1 VAVIDEKTKKDFR
14 RRLKRRQEEAAS
26 SVAQADQKIEKL
38 LIRRIDRL
46 VSVRRFIF
54 LWTVLMVLIFF
65 CTYLQIR
72 ALSPYYQSLQPVPGG
87 LYNEG
92 ITGSFTN
99 ANPLYATGAADAS
112 VSRLIFSGLFKYDD
126 NDNLVGDLATS
137 FSLNDAQ
144 NQYVVKLRHNVKW
157 QDGRPFTAD
166 DVVYTYRT
174 IQNIEAQSPLYSSW
188 QGITVNKADAY
199 TVTFDLPNPLSSF
212 PNSLINGIIPE
223 HLLSKIPAEELRS
236 ASFNSAPVGTG
247 PFEWKFI
254 EVTGNDV
261 TNRQQHISLA
271 PFDHYYAG
279 RPKLDGFSLITFN
292 DDQQLS
298 TAFEKKQ
305 LNAVAGLDSVPPE
318 LTNDNSVQI
327 YSTPLTAEV
336 DAFFNNSRPN
346 LNDANIRK
354 ALTAA
359 VDRAQ
364 LVNLLGL
371 PVKLSDS
378 PLLKDQLGYDSS
390 ITEQGYDLNLANQL
404 LDQAGWARDPSTGL
418 RSKSG
423 QTLSFNLSG
432 QNTANYTKVAGF
444 LQAQWA
450 KVGVKVTPS
459 YYDSSDLQASVI
471 GSHSYDILLY
481 GINIGVDPDVFAY
494 WDSSQASLTSQGH
507 LNLSEYK
514 SSAADQGLE
523 AARTRSNPT
532 LRAIKLKAFLS
543 AWVGDAP
550 ALALYQPNF
559 IYITRGTVAHY
570 ERKADNSTVDRFYN
584 VANWEIRQQKQ
595 TVK

>member
-1 VAVIDEKTKKDFR
+1 MAVIDERTKKAFR
-14 RRLKRRQEEAAS
+14 RGMKRRRKEAAT
-26 SVAQADQKIEKL
+26 SVAQADQQIEKL

-54 LWTVLMVLIFF
+54 LWTALMVLIFF

-92 ITGSFTN
+92 VTGSFTN
-99 ANPLYATGAADAS
+99 ADPLFATGAADVS
-112 VSRLIFSGLFKYDD
+112 VSRLVFSGLFKYDD
-126 NDNLVGDLATS
+126 NNNLVGDLATGYT
-137 FSLNDAQ
+137 LNDAQ
-144 NQYVVKLRHNVKW
+144 NQYMVKLRHGVEW

-166 DVVYTYRT
+166 DVVFTYRT

-188 QGITVNKADAY
+188 QGITVDKIDNY
-199 TVTFDLPNPLSSF
+199 TVAFDLPNQLSSF
-212 PNSLINGIIPE
+212 PNSLTNGIVPE
-223 HLLSKIPAEELRS
+223 HLLAKIPPEELRS
-236 ASFNSAPVGTG
+236 ANFNTSPVGTG
-247 PFEWKFI
+247 PFVWKYI
-254 EVTGNDV
+254 EVSGNDI
-261 TNRQQHISLA
+261 TTRQQRISLA
-271 PFDHYYAG
+271 PFSHYYAG

-292 DDQQLS
+292 DDQQLT

-305 LNAVAGLDSVPPE
+305 LNAVAGLDSEPAQLE
-318 LTNDNSVQI
+318 GDNSVQV

-336 DAFFNNSRPN
+336 DAFFNNSRPL

-359 VDRAQ
+359 VDRTQ
-364 LVNLLGL
+364 LVNLLGQ
-371 PVKLSDS
+371 PVKLADS
-378 PLLKDQLGYDSS
+378 PLLKGQLGYDPT
-390 ITEQGYDLNLANQL
+390 ITEQGYDVNLANQL
-404 LDQAGWARDPSTGL
+404 LDQAGWARDPSSGL
-418 RSKSG
+418 RTKDG
-423 QTLSFNLSG
+423 QVLSFSLSG
-432 QNTANYTKVAGF
+432 QDTASYTRVAQF

-450 KVGVKVTPS
+450 KVGVRVTPS
-459 YYDSSDLQASVI
+459 YYDSTDLQASII

-523 AARTRSNPT
+523 AARTRPDPA

-559 IYITRGTVAHY
+559 LYITRGPVANY
-570 ERKADNSTVDRFYN
+570 QRKADNLTVDRFYN

>member
-1 VAVIDEKTKKDFR
+1 MAVIDEKTKKDFR

>member
-1 VAVIDEKTKKDFR
+1 MAVIDERTKKAFR
-14 RRLKRRQEEAAS
+14 RGMKRRRKEAAT
-26 SVAQADQKIEKL
+26 SVAQADQQIEKL

-54 LWTVLMVLIFF
+54 LWTALMVLIFF

-92 ITGSFTN
+92 VTGSFTN
-99 ANPLYATGAADAS
+99 ADPLFATGAADVS
-112 VSRLIFSGLFKYDD
+112 VSRLVFSGLFKYDD
-126 NDNLVGDLATS
+126 NNNLVGDLATGYT
-137 FSLNDAQ
+137 LNDAQ
-144 NQYVVKLRHNVKW
+144 NQYMVKLRHGVQW

-166 DVVYTYRT
+166 DVVFTYRT

-188 QGITVNKADAY
+188 QGITVDKIDNY
-199 TVTFDLPNPLSSF
+199 TVAFDLPNQLSSF
-212 PNSLINGIIPE
+212 PNSLTNGIVPE
-223 HLLSKIPAEELRS
+223 HLLAKIPPEELRS
-236 ASFNSAPVGTG
+236 ANFNTSPVGTG
-247 PFEWKFI
+247 PFVWKYI
-254 EVTGNDV
+254 EVSGNDI
-261 TNRQQHISLA
+261 TTRQQRISLA
-271 PFDHYYAG
+271 PFSHYYAG

-292 DDQQLS
+292 DDQQLT

-305 LNAVAGLDSVPPE
+305 LNAVAGLDSEPAQLE
-318 LTNDNSVQI
+318 GDNSVQV

-336 DAFFNNSRPN
+336 DAFFNNSRPL

-359 VDRAQ
+359 VDRTQ
-364 LVNLLGL
+364 LVNLLGQ
-371 PVKLSDS
+371 PVKLADS
-378 PLLKDQLGYDSS
+378 PLLKGQLGYDPT
-390 ITEQGYDLNLANQL
+390 ITEQGYDVNLANQL
-404 LDQAGWARDPSTGL
+404 LDQAGWARDPSSGL
-418 RSKSG
+418 RTKDG
-423 QTLSFNLSG
+423 QVLSFSLSG
-432 QNTANYTKVAGF
+432 QDTASYTRVAQF

-450 KVGVKVTPS
+450 KVGVRVTPS
-459 YYDSSDLQASVI
+459 YYDSTDLQASII

-523 AARTRSNPT
+523 AARTRPDPA

-559 IYITRGTVAHY
+559 LYITRGPVANY
-570 ERKADNSTVDRFYN
+570 QRKADNLTVDRFYN

>member
-1 VAVIDEKTKKDFR
+1 
-14 RRLKRRQEEAAS
+14 
-26 SVAQADQKIEKL
+26 
-38 LIRRIDRL
+38 
-46 VSVRRFIF
+46 
-54 LWTVLMVLIFF
+54 M
-65 CTYLQIR
+65 
-72 ALSPYYQSLQPVPGG
+72 
-87 LYNEG
+87 
-92 ITGSFTN
+92 
-99 ANPLYATGAADAS
+99 
-112 VSRLIFSGLFKYDD
+112 
-126 NDNLVGDLATS
+126 
-137 FSLNDAQ
+137 
-144 NQYVVKLRHNVKW
+144 
-157 QDGRPFTAD
+157 
-166 DVVYTYRT
+166 
-174 IQNIEAQSPLYSSW
+174 
-188 QGITVNKADAY
+188 
-199 TVTFDLPNPLSSF
+199 
-212 PNSLINGIIPE
+212 
-223 HLLSKIPAEELRS
+223 
-236 ASFNSAPVGTG
+236 GTG

-507 LNLSEYK
+507 LNLSE
-514 SSAADQGLE
+514 
-523 AARTRSNPT
+523 
-532 LRAIKLKAFLS
+532 
-543 AWVGDAP
+543 
-550 ALALYQPNF
+550 
-559 IYITRGTVAHY
+559 
-570 ERKADNSTVDRFYN
+570 
-584 VANWEIRQQKQ
+584 
-595 TVK
+595 

>member
-1 VAVIDEKTKKDFR
+1 MAVIDERTKKAFR
-14 RRLKRRQEEAAS
+14 RGMKRRRKEAAT
-26 SVAQADQKIEKL
+26 SVAQADQQIEKL

-54 LWTVLMVLIFF
+54 LWTALMVLIFF

-92 ITGSFTN
+92 VTGSFMN
-99 ANPLYATGAADAS
+99 ADPLFATGAADVS
-112 VSRLIFSGLFKYDD
+112 VSRLVFSGLFKYDD
-126 NDNLVGDLATS
+126 NNNLVGDLATGYT
-137 FSLNDAQ
+137 LNDAQ
-144 NQYVVKLRHNVKW
+144 NQYMVKLRHGVEW

-166 DVVYTYRT
+166 DVVFTYRT

-188 QGITVNKADAY
+188 QGITVDKIDNY
-199 TVTFDLPNPLSSF
+199 TVAFDLPNQLSSF
-212 PNSLINGIIPE
+212 PNSLTNGIVPE
-223 HLLSKIPAEELRS
+223 HLLAKIPPEELRS
-236 ASFNSAPVGTG
+236 ANFNTSPVGTG
-247 PFEWKFI
+247 PFVWKYI
-254 EVTGNDV
+254 EVSGNDI
-261 TNRQQHISLA
+261 TTRQQRISLA
-271 PFDHYYAG
+271 PFSHYYAG

-292 DDQQLS
+292 DDQQLT

-305 LNAVAGLDSVPPE
+305 LNAVAGLDSEPAQLE
-318 LTNDNSVQI
+318 GDNSVQV

-336 DAFFNNSRPN
+336 DAFFNNSRPL

-359 VDRAQ
+359 VDRTQ
-364 LVNLLGL
+364 LVNLLGQ
-371 PVKLSDS
+371 PVKLADS
-378 PLLKDQLGYDSS
+378 PLLKGQLGYDPT
-390 ITEQGYDLNLANQL
+390 ITEQGYDVNLANQL
-404 LDQAGWARDPSTGL
+404 LDQAGWARDPSSGL
-418 RSKSG
+418 RTKDG
-423 QTLSFNLSG
+423 QVLSFSLSG
-432 QNTANYTKVAGF
+432 QDTASYTRVAQF

-450 KVGVKVTPS
+450 KVGVRVTPS
-459 YYDSSDLQASVI
+459 YYDSTDLQASII

-523 AARTRSNPT
+523 AARTRPDPA

-559 IYITRGTVAHY
+559 LYITRGPVANY
-570 ERKADNSTVDRFYN
+570 QRKADNLTVDRFYN